1 MADGFTQKEKSTSLV
16 KYGYI
21 ELVSVWVI
29 KIEKLSDCFFFFYIA
44 YINVLFFQ
52 EILDARQ
59 QRVQR
64 REELASRRSHA
75 SLERMRILS
84 QLAYDPNGMSSRSPV
99 IFISVLP
106 LFRIFQLFFD
116 QLEFCQAMKLLKCHF
131 KLVRN

>member
-21 ELVSVWVI
+21 EFVSVWVI
-29 KIEKLSDCFFFFYIA
+29 KIENLSDCFFFYIA
-44 YINVLFFQ
+44 YINVLFCQ

-116 QLEFCQAMKLLKCHF
+116 QLDFCQAMKLL
-131 KLVRN
+131 

>member
-21 ELVSVWVI
+21 EFVSVWVI
-29 KIEKLSDCFFFFYIA
+29 KIENLSDCFFFYIA
-44 YINVLFFQ
+44 YINVLFCQ

>member
-116 QLEFCQAMKLLKCHF
+116 QLDFCQAMKLL
-131 KLVRN
+131 